1 MKKIMAVMLYV
12 IFVCS
17 VANANSIHPI
27 SQNLPKIAVVLAGD
41 KNMISEEKFTGEIDK
56 QIEKKFPDKKYSVIR
71 DKKLYQELL
80 IMAEDHNVT
89 NLDQLKRDDF
99 INAGKKYGYDYV
111 MVLPF
116 YDEGGWYTTTGWT
129 NIVTQNVTL
138 RARIV
143 DVNKQEYIY
152 RIDVTKKGEAG
163 NAFGSPNLQRAQ
175 KEAAGLCL
183 KEVLKDLEIGEKYD
197 LKDN

>member
-1 MKKIMAVMLYV
+1 MAVMLYV